1 MRSAAALTFIL
12 HNSALY
18 NQLVGGLWGGQLRT
32 HRFIAPHT
40 RWLKACLK
48 TDDVTRSYPC
58 LSWISPMQRSTAT
71 LNPCDDGASMST
83 REWQH
88 FFQPE
93 HKCLSIRR
101 VYRLLNAAETGES
114 APAEEWVWEEF
125 RFSKTTAACQRAESY
140 PTINH
145 CWSCSLLPAVNAAR
159 QQLSGRAG
167 GGRTDCGRMSPHSLL
182 LSRLL
187 QVSSVNILTSSG
199 VSLVYLHRQSF
210 LTFPGFCFVLLLHN
224 CVSNFSLWCYGSCWD
239 VRLRTSHLHIIT
251 RLVLLC
257 SL

>member
-18 NQLVGGLWGGQLRT
+18 NQLVGGLWGGQMRT
-32 HRFIAPHT
+32 HRFIVPHT

-48 TDDVTRSYPC
+48 TDDVIRSYPC
-58 LSWISPMQRSTAT
+58 LSWISPMQHSTAM

-114 APAEEWVWEEF
+114 TPAEEWVWEELS
-125 RFSKTTAACQRAESY
+125 FSKTTTACQRAEIY

-145 CWSCSLLPAVNAAR
+145 CWFWSLLPAVNAAR
-159 QQLSGRAG
+159 QQMSGRG
-167 GGRTDCGRMSPHSLL
+167 GKD
-182 LSRLL
+182 
-187 QVSSVNILTSSG
+187 
-199 VSLVYLHRQSF
+199 
-210 LTFPGFCFVLLLHN
+210 
-224 CVSNFSLWCYGSCWD
+224 
-239 VRLRTSHLHIIT
+239 RLRTHVSALPPPQPPSSSFICKHSDKLRCFTNISAPSVFPDLPWI
-251 RLVLLC
+251 LFCVAAPQLC
-257 SL
+257 F

>member
-18 NQLVGGLWGGQLRT
+18 NQLVGGLWGGQRRT
-32 HRFIAPHT
+32 HRFIVPHT

-48 TDDVTRSYPC
+48 TDDVIRSYPC
-58 LSWISPMQRSTAT
+58 LSWISPMQHSTAT

-114 APAEEWVWEEF
+114 TPAEEWVWEELS
-125 RFSKTTAACQRAESY
+125 FSKTTTRLSTSRDLSNYKSLLILISAPCCE
-140 PTINH
+140 
-145 CWSCSLLPAVNAAR
+145 CSLSTNV
-159 QQLSGRAG
+159 RAG
-167 GGRTDCGRMSPHSLL
+167 GGKGQTADAC
-182 LSRLL
+182 
-187 QVSSVNILTSSG
+187 
-199 VSLVYLHRQSF
+199 
-210 LTFPGFCFVLLLHN
+210 
-224 CVSNFSLWCYGSCWD
+224 
-239 VRLRTSHLHIIT
+239 LRTPSSSAAFFKFHLSTFWQAQVFH
-251 RLVLLC
+251 
-257 SL
+257 